1 MENHG
6 LLALSVPGTDAA
18 DTYRY
23 DPDDPAVNII
33 DMSENEIEVPED
45 YAAEEL
51 RPDVLCYTTP
61 PLAADAVITGDCS
74 VELFISSDAED
85 TDFIVRVT
93 EATPDGKSIKLAD
106 GVLCAKYREGFE
118 APCYLQPGAVYTPS
132 VSAPQNSPSASR
144 RAAACG

>member
-1 MENHG
+1 MLYH
-6 LLALSVPGTDAA
+6 A
-18 DTYRY
+18 
-23 DPDDPAVNII
+23 
-33 DMSENEIEVPED
+33 
-45 YAAEEL
+45 
-51 RPDVLCYTTP
+51 

-118 APCYLQPGAVYTPS
+118 APRYLQPGAVYPIRIRTTKFSKRFEKGSRLRVTVTSSAKNFLFPNSNTRAGFNRCGDRGRPTTPS
-132 VSAPQNSPSASR
+132 ITARRTPPPSR
-144 RAAACG
+144 